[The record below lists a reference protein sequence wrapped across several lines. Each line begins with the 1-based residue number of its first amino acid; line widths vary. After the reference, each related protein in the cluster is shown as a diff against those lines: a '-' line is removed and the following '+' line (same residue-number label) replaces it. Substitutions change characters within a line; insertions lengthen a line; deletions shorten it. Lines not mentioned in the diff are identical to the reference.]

1 MTPELLTKEETFDTN
16 YRIVKRH
23 LDVMLRVAVKHP
35 NTELYFGL
43 EDAIKN
49 LKHEADYVQEMM
61 KHD

>member
-1 MTPELLTKEETFDTN
+1 MTYKVSDKDNFDAN
-16 YRIVKRH
+16 YSIVKRH
-23 LDVMLRVAVKHP
+23 LDAMLRIVVTLP

-43 EDAIKN
+43 EEAINN